1 MSFLNTQPEV
11 LASAAGDLTSIGA
24 VVQAGSAAAAAPTT
38 GVVPPAAD
46 EVSTLTTTQFAAH
59 ALLYQQLSA
68 QAAEIHQRFVDVLG
82 ISAASYAAT
91 EVANAAT
98 VQ

>member
-11 LASAAGDLTSIGA
+11 LAAAAGDLGSIGA
-24 VVQAGSAAAAAPTT
+24 VVEAGNAAAAVPTT
-38 GVVPPAAD
+38 QVLPPAAD
-46 EVSTLTTTQFAAH
+46 EVSTLTTVQFAAH
-59 ALLYQQLSA
+59 GILYQQISA

-82 ISAASYAAT
+82 ISAASYSAT